1 MKTFYKQSFST
12 PVTIG
17 EEYTSLDLKDSIQKT
32 RIALDIA
39 YAGFDNAVD
48 AELIDSYIY
57 EINALQLRYKYLI
70 SLADL
75 RETEEENLSRKHSP
89 IHALVSHVFG

>member
-1 MKTFYKQSFST
+1 MKIFYKQSFST

-32 RIALDIA
+32 RKALDIA

-48 AELIDSYIY
+48 TELIDSYIY
-57 EINALQLRYKYLI
+57 EINSSTTTNDLQEIRTILTFDSI
-70 SLADL
+70 
-75 RETEEENLSRKHSP
+75 
-89 IHALVSHVFG
+89 FGKK

>member
-1 MKTFYKQSFST
+1 MKMFYKQSFST

-32 RIALDIA
+32 RTALDIA

-57 EINALQLRYKYLI
+57 EIIALQKKY
-70 SLADL
+70 SY
-75 RETEEENLSRKHSP
+75 
-89 IHALVSHVFG
+89 LVELVEKP

>member
-1 MKTFYKQSFST
+1 M
-12 PVTIG
+12 TIG

-32 RIALDIA
+32 RKALDIA

-57 EINALQLRYKYLI
+57 EIIALQKKY
-70 SLADL
+70 SY
-75 RETEEENLSRKHSP
+75 
-89 IHALVSHVFG
+89 LVELVEKP